1 MFRKLLSLA
10 LCLCMALTLTS
21 AVAEGTSFTVT
32 DMTGREVELAAP
44 AQRIVALTPSDCEI
58 LYAIG
63 ASDLLVGRSTY
74 CDYPAEVSELPV
86 VASGA
91 DTNV

>member
-32 DMTGREVELAAP
+32 DMTAARLNWRLP
-44 AQRIVALTPSDCEI
+44 PS
-58 LYAIG
+58 
-63 ASDLLVGRSTY
+63 ASWR
-74 CDYPAEVSELPV
+74 
-86 VASGA
+86 
-91 DTNV
+91 

>member
-1 MFRKLLSLA
+1 MSRKLLSLA

-44 AQRIVALTPSDCEI
+44 AQRIVALTAVRLRDP
-58 LYAIG
+58 LRHRRG
-63 ASDLLVGRSTY
+63 
-74 CDYPAEVSELPV
+74 
-86 VASGA
+86 
-91 DTNV
+91 

>member
-32 DMTGREVELAAP
+32 DMTGRELNWRLRPAP
-44 AQRIVALTPSDCEI
+44 SWR
-58 LYAIG
+58 
-63 ASDLLVGRSTY
+63 
-74 CDYPAEVSELPV
+74 
-86 VASGA
+86 
-91 DTNV
+91 